1 VAYFE
6 NVEAVVS
13 FPVHFARGH
22 SFATCCETSN
32 RMPLDSSLT
41 WFDAYP
47 PLCPSSNR
55 ASFEPHDYDE
65 PMSTLIIAHMQ
76 LRCALNSVTGPHER
90 IFHKPRQGVR
100 VRYIFCICTRAQHAP
115 KQDFP
120 MAKFNYRE
128 DADIGN
134 LIAAGAATLHLHMTI
149 QHDRE

>member
-1 VAYFE
+1 MAYFE

-13 FPVHFARGH
+13 FPVHFARGP

-47 PLCPSSNR
+47 PLCHR
-55 ASFEPHDYDE
+55 R
-65 PMSTLIIAHMQ
+65 IVQ
-76 LRCALNSVTGPHER
+76 ALNLMIMTSRCPRSSLLTCNCAALFARSQAPPER
-90 IFHKPRQGVR
+90 IFRKPRQGVR
-100 VRYIFCICTRAQHAP
+100 VRYIFCICTRAQRAP